1 MSWFSKKKE
10 DAPSGGLTWDPAASE
25 AIQKALKQAPIP
37 SMLQGRI
44 KKELSKAAEE
54 AARHANSDRVLAEHV
69 MQGMLAKMPANIR
82 DQVQSAMQ
90 GGPEELDKLQK
101 KLRGS

>member
-1 MSWFSKKKE
+1 MKWFKKKRE
-10 DAPSGGLTWDPAASE
+10 SDKHDLLWDPSASE
-25 AIQKALKQAPIP
+25 AIQMAMQQAPIP
-37 SMLQGRI
+37 KMLQGRI
-44 KKELSKAAEE
+44 RKELRKAAEE
-54 AARHANSDRVLAEHV
+54 TARQVKSDRVLAEHV

-90 GGPEELDKLQK
+90 SGPSEIAKLQK